1 MSSNKVIIINGP
13 SGVGKSTISHILSR
27 SIRKGVHI
35 DVDILR
41 HLVTNYSLTRE
52 QINLAYRNAASLT
65 DNFLAA
71 GYTVIIDGVFP
82 AGEDLAT
89 FRDALKTANTAI
101 YVYTLSGRLQVI
113 QQREAMKTGSK
124 RRRQQVKKLH
134 NSMHA
139 DADKLG
145 IIVDTTNLGIME
157 TVAHIKALLAR
168 GRGKLNNVPRAHKSR
183 GRK

>member
-41 HLVTNYSLTRE
+41 HLVANHRLTRE
-52 QINLAYRNAASLT
+52 QVALAYRNAASLA

-82 AGEDLAT
+82 TGKDLVT
-89 FRDALKTANTAI
+89 FRNALKTVNTAI

-113 QQREAMKTGSK
+113 QQREAMKTGSERLK
-124 RRRQQVKKLH
+124 RHVKKLH

-139 DADKLG
+139 DADRLG
-145 IIVDTTNLGIME
+145 IIIDTTNLGIME

-168 GRGKLNNVPRAHKSR
+168 GKGKLK
-183 GRK
+183 RKAGL